1 MSKLILFGKN
11 GREKMI
17 KGVNIISDCVKSTL
31 GPRGRT
37 VMIGKGYGSGLIT
50 KDGITVAENITLEDP
65 FENEGAKYVREVAS
79 KTNDIAGDGTTTATV
94 LAQGMLKMG
103 YENLYLNKVQGRS
116 MNINPITMKKGIDR
130 AIGLVIDN
138 LEKISKKI
146 ETSEEIASVGTIS
159 ANNDTEI
166 GRILAE
172 AMNRV
177 GKNGVITIEDGTGM
191 DTQVEIVE
199 GMQFDRGYISP
210 YFSTKED
217 LNCVLEDVYI
227 LLYNRPIQTL
237 KEIIPILEETAR
249 EKKPLLIIA
258 DGVVGDAI
266 SGLVF
271 NKMKGVI
278 SVCAVSCPSF
288 GEERNNMMEDIA
300 ILTGGKYINDES
312 GMKLSNVML
321 TDLGQAK
328 KIIVSKDKT
337 MIIDGNGEK
346 DLIKERIK
354 KIEFLIEKSEH
365 PIEKEQIQ
373 KRLAKLTGGVAIIKV
388 GGTTETEMKEKKD
401 RAIDALNSTRSA
413 VEEGVVAGG
422 GVALL
427 NSIKTLENLT
437 VEDVSEQT
445 GIDIVKDC
453 LALPITQILIN
464 IGYEETQ
471 IDGILNKIKES
482 NNINIGF
489 DAKNE
494 IIVDMIQAGIIDPT
508 KVTKNALKN
517 AGSIVGTLLTTEVFI
532 VEKPI
537 EGADM
542 VMPKARPFGG

>member
-94 LAQGMLKMG
+94 LAQGMLQLG
-103 YENLYLNKVQGRS
+103 YSKLHYSKEKFD
-116 MNINPITMKKGIDR
+116 INPISMKKGIDK
-130 AIGLVIDN
+130 AIGIVIENLDN
-138 LEKISKKI
+138 ISKKI
-146 ETSEEIASVGTIS
+146 ETMEEIASVGSIS
-159 ANNDTEI
+159 ANNDPEI
-166 GRILAE
+166 GKILAN
-172 AMNRV
+172 AMDRV

-191 DTQVEIVE
+191 ETQIEVVE

-217 LNCVLEDVYI
+217 LTCVLEDVYI
-227 LLYNRPIQTL
+227 LLYNKPIQSL
-237 KEIIPILEETAR
+237 KEIISILEETAR

-271 NKMKGVI
+271 NKMKGVLN
-278 SVCAVSCPSF
+278 VCAVNCPSF
-288 GEERNNMMEDIA
+288 GEERTNMMEDIA

-312 GMKLSNVML
+312 GMRLSNVSL
-321 TDLGQAK
+321 DDLGQAK
-328 KIIVSKDKT
+328 KVVITKDKT
-337 MIIDGNGEK
+337 MIIDGLGQKE
-346 DLIKERIK
+346 DLEERIK

-365 PIEKEQIQ
+365 PVEKEQIQ
-373 KRLAKLTGGVAIIKV
+373 KRLAKLTGGVAILKV

-422 GVALL
+422 GIALL
-427 NSIKTLENLT
+427 NSVYKLDDIE
-437 VEDVSEQT
+437 VIDESEQI
-445 GIDIVKDC
+445 GINIVKDS
-453 LALPITQILIN
+453 LSLPFKQILIN
-464 IGYEETQ
+464 IGYDEE
-471 IDGILNKIKES
+471 KIES
-482 NNINIGF
+482 TLALIKSTNDINVGF

-494 IIVDMIQAGIIDPT
+494 EIVDLITSGIIDPT

-542 VMPKARPFGG
+542 VLPKARPFGG